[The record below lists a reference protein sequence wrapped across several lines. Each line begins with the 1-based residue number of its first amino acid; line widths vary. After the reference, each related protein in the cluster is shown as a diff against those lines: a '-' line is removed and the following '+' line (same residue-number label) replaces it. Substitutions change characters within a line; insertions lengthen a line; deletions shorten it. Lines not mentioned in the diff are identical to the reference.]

1 MITSRVIVFEDLK
14 VGAEERFLLQ
24 ALVSREP
31 ESLEVSFTVKKA
43 AKQLG
48 LTERMVKFRADK
60 LLEVGLLISQR
71 GVNQV
76 GRPTKEYTYSP
87 ALRDRLAQTNQYEA
101 VHRDLILLLFK
112 QSEIFATKSD
122 YIDKQGA
129 YDEDRK
135 PYRKLHRRDGKP
147 AAPGAKGRLAA
158 SSRVLLAA
166 LLAHA
171 DHCGVVTGVSESRL
185 REMTGLDVLSFK
197 HHFKRLLGFGFIRS
211 YVPGLS
217 NAIFVGSKVSTT
229 YYLNISHSQFSGI
242 GAACGL
248 ILYSTDGMG
257 ELDRISIGLMSPAIL
272 AGLRRPALEKLRH
285 ILAALTSRLLLAAW
299 RSTEEDFDMA
309 SIVEDIDV
317 PSEINAD
324 WPMKHAKIK
333 GDCWQGMRENFQA
346 AACEWAKIFHKQLR
360 SWLVWYGYRPEL
372 VRIIPAPYRG
382 DGIAR
387 LSLVVYPAPG
397 EDDDFIII
405 KNLTHCVKEIKRY
418 RREEYLG
425 FEVMLEYGLLTPSIV

>member
-1 MITSRVIVFEDLK
+1 MITSKVIAFDDLK

-60 LLEVGLLISQR
+60 LLEAGLLISQR
-71 GVNQV
+71 GINQV
-76 GRPTKEYTYSP
+76 GRPTKGYTYSP
-87 ALRDRLAQTNQYEA
+87 ALRNRLAQAYQYEA
-101 VHRDLILLLFK
+101 VHRDLILLLFQ
-112 QSEIFATKSD
+112 QSEIFATKPG
-122 YIDKQGA
+122 YIGKQDTCA
-129 YDEDRK
+129 EDRK

-171 DHCGVVTGVSESRL
+171 DYCGVVTGVSESRL

-197 HHFKRLLGFGFIRS
+197 HHFKRLLNFGFVRS

-229 YYLNISHSQFSGI
+229 YYLNIGHSQFSGV

-257 ELDRISIGLMSPAIL
+257 ELERISIGLMYPTIL
-272 AGLRRPALEKLRH
+272 AELRRPALERLRH
-285 ILAALTSRLLLAAW
+285 SFAALTARLLLAAW
-299 RSTEEDFDMA
+299 MSAEEDFDMA
-309 SIVEDIDV
+309 SVVEQVDV

-324 WPMKHAKIK
+324 WPMKNAKNK
-333 GDCWQGMRENFQA
+333 GDCWRGMRENFQA
-346 AACEWAKIFHKQLR
+346 AACECAKILHKRLR
-360 SWLVWYGYRPEL
+360 GWMVWYGYRPEL
-372 VRIIPAPYRG
+372 VRIIPAPDR
-382 DGIAR
+382 DDAIIR

-397 EDDDFIII
+397 EDDNFISI
-405 KNLTHCVKEIKRY
+405 KDSCRWVREITRHC
-418 RREEYLG
+418 REEDLG
-425 FEVMLEYGLLTPSIV
+425 FELMLEYGLLTPGTV